1 MGYFFNT
8 ADDIAAMKQAIGIE
22 SIDALFEPIPQEM
35 RLARPLALPK
45 AETEIELTQRMTQLA
60 AANQHAG
67 NAVCFLGAGA
77 YDHFIPA
84 VVDQLAAR
92 GEFYTSYTPYQPE
105 VSQGNLQAMFEYQSL
120 ICQLTGMDVSNASL
134 YDGASATVEA
144 VLMCRAATRRESRI
158 VVAGTLHPE
167 YRQVLETY
175 LVPLGCEVVVVEPT
189 GETLDAHQVAAA
201 LNDQTACLV
210 VQHPN
215 FFGCLEEVQSLATA
229 CHEQG
234 VQVVQVFDPISL
246 GLLKRPGDL
255 GADIAVAE
263 GQCLGN
269 PLLFGGPYL
278 GILACRESFMRRM
291 PGRIAGQTIGAGD
304 KRCWVLTL
312 QTREQHI
319 RRDKATSNVCTNQGL
334 FALRASIYLSL
345 LGPQGLREVAESCV
359 RKSRYAMNRLAEVGW
374 TRRSSAPCFKE
385 FVVRDPEAQVAER
398 IAEGVEAGVMIGVP
412 LGEYFPGLA
421 DSLLVAVTEKRTK
434 QEIDR
439 LTAIL
444 ATHGAGV

>member
-1 MGYFFNT
+1 MRVRARRYRRKIEKRELEVTVERGMKTGQRLTFPGMGDTKPNCLPGDVVLVVEQKPHETFQRRG
-8 ADDIAAMKQAIGIE
+8 ADLIMKKEITLLE
-22 SIDALFEPIPQEM
+22 S
-35 RLARPLALPK
+35 
-45 AETEIELTQRMTQLA
+45 
-60 AANQHAG
+60 
-67 NAVCFLGAGA
+67 
-77 YDHFIPA
+77 
-84 VVDQLAAR
+84 
-92 GEFYTSYTPYQPE
+92 
-105 VSQGNLQAMFEYQSL
+105 
-120 ICQLTGMDVSNASL
+120 LTGVKLVIDHLDGHKVLITSKSGDVVAPDSVKEVPDEGMPVYGHPHVKGVL
-134 YDGASATVEA
+134 FIQFEVRGRRGAAHFPR
-144 VLMCRAATRRESRI
+144 RASRI
-158 VVAGTLHPE
+158 VVASTLHPE

-175 LVPLGCEVVVVEPT
+175 LVPLGCEIVVVPAT
-189 GETLDAHQVAAA
+189 AETLDAAVVAQA
-201 LNDQTACLV
+201 LDEQTACLV

-215 FFGCLEEVQSLATA
+215 FFGCLEDVRTLAAA

-246 GLLKRPGDL
+246 GLLSRPGDL

-278 GILACRESFMRRM
+278 GILAARESFMRRM

-334 FALRASIYLSL
+334 FALRASIYLAL

-359 RKSRYAMNRLAEVGW
+359 RKARYAAHRLVEAGW
-374 TRRSSAPCFKE
+374 QRRSAAPCFKE
-385 FVVRDPEAQVAER
+385 FVVRDPEGNVAER
-398 IAEGVEAGVMIGVP
+398 IEAGIEQGMLIGVP
-412 LGEYFPGLA
+412 LGEYYPDLG
-421 DSLLVAVTEKRTK
+421 DSLLVAVTEKRTR

-439 LTAIL
+439 LAEIL
-444 ATHGAGV
+444 ATNGAGV